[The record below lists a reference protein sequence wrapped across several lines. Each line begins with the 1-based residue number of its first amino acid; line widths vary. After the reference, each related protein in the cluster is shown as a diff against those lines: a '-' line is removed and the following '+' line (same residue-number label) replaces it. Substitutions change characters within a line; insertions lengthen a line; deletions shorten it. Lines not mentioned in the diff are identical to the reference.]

1 MNRYYA
7 IVVLFAFGVGV
18 LTWLRMKNENNP
30 VISSGLHRAFPRF
43 ITFLA
48 AGTAIL
54 AGVIFLMDRYE
65 ISKKFWWIP
74 FMLLV
79 LILGV
84 PAYSV
89 VRGLEPKGRG
99 RIDRQLRVLLLV
111 FTLSVALYGLVLIG
125 GMLPIVLTGLSIIAA
140 VGFIVLIEW
149 SRWKK

>member
-18 LTWLRMKNENNP
+18 LTWLRVKNENNP
-30 VISSGLHRAFPRF
+30 VVSSGLQRAFPRF

-54 AGVIFLMDRYE
+54 AGVIFVMDRYE
-65 ISKKFWWIP
+65 IFEKFWWIP

-79 LILGV
+79 LVLGV

-89 VRGLEPKGRG
+89 VRGLEPKDRG
-99 RIDRQLRVLLLV
+99 RIEHQFRILLLV
-111 FTLSVALYGLVLIG
+111 FTLSVVLYGVVLMG
-125 GMLPIVLTGLSIIAA
+125 GMHPVVLTGLSIIAA